1 MPTHPSTS
9 PPTGALPD
17 TAALTQAASAS
28 AFEVLRTLDTG
39 PHGLTE
45 AEAARRQDTHGEN
58 TVDLEPATAPLAA
71 TWAALRSPFVAL
83 LSGLAVVFAAVGDVR
98 GAVTV
103 AVMVLASVAL
113 RRWQQVRSDR
123 AVRAVGARLV
133 TTVTVRRRADDDADP
148 CPREV
153 PLSDVVPG
161 DVVLLGPGDVVP
173 ADLRL
178 VTGADL
184 FVDQAVLTGETL
196 PVAKSATGACDGGPE
211 DAAVLCLAGSE
222 VVAGT
227 ATAVVVAVGG
237 ATYSGA
243 LARRAGRER
252 PESSFDR
259 GVRGVSRTLV
269 RFMLVLVPI
278 VFAVNGTV
286 TGDWEQ
292 ALLFATAVAV
302 GLTPEMLPVVVT
314 TALARGARRL
324 ARAHVIVTRLNAV
337 QDLGAADVVCL
348 DKTGTLTEER
358 LVATHSLDPWGRP
371 DDEAAAYAVLAVR
384 SQIAPAGRLD
394 EAVLDQLADPT
405 DPLDDAVYSPEDEI
419 GFDQVRRRASVVVR
433 RQDGERLMI
442 TKGDPDEV
450 LPRCSQARVE
460 GDAVELDAGRR
471 FAAHDLARAHADQ
484 GLRLLAVAAK
494 RLPRL
499 GAVDEADE
507 QDLTLVGFVGFVDP
521 VRESAPATVRGL
533 AEHGV
538 EVLLLTGDNRH
549 VAARVAHQ
557 AGIPASEVVVGED
570 LDALDDVRL
579 ARLLERARVFARVT
593 PAHKVRVVTALRGA
607 GRVVGFVGDGVN
619 DAPALRI
626 ADVGIAPDSA
636 TPAAKRAADLV
647 LTDPDLAV
655 LAAGV
660 VEGRRTLGNT
670 LKYVTIT
677 ASSNFGNVLA
687 LVAAAVLLPFL
698 PMLPLQLVVQNLLY
712 DAAQLALPWDRVDP
726 EYTARPRRW
735 DTSELVRFMLTFG
748 PLSSLFDLATFG
760 VLWWGLDASG
770 APAQFRAGWFVEGLL
785 TQLAIVLVLRTRG
798 APWRRLPRRPV
809 VLAALAVA
817 VTGLGLSFGPLAGAL
832 SMQNPPPVYLLW
844 ITVAVLG
851 YAGLAQALK
860 AVHLRRRG
868 RWL

>member
-1 MPTHPSTS
+1 MPTGT
-9 PPTGALPD
+9 LPD
-17 TAALTQAASAS
+17 TAALTHAATAS

-58 TVDLEPATAPLAA
+58 AVDLDPRPSALGA
-71 TWAALRSPFVAL
+71 TWSAVRSPFVAL
-83 LSGLAVVFAAVGDVR
+83 LSGLAVVFVLVGDVR

-103 AVMVLASVAL
+103 TATVLASVAL

-123 AVRAVGARLV
+123 AVRAVGSRVV
-133 TTVTVRRRADDDADP
+133 TTVTVRRRADADADP
-148 CPREV
+148 FAREV
-153 PLSDVVPG
+153 PLADVVPG
-161 DVVLLGPGDVVP
+161 DVVLLAPGDVVP

-178 VTGADL
+178 LTSADL
-184 FVDQAVLTGETL
+184 FVDQAVLTGESL
-196 PVAKSATGACDGGPE
+196 PVAKAATGTPEGGPE
-211 DAAVLCLAGSE
+211 DSAVLCLAGSE

-227 ATAVVVAVGG
+227 ATAVVVAVGA

-243 LARRAGRER
+243 LARRAARER

-259 GVRGVSRTLV
+259 GVRDVSRTLV

-278 VFAVNGTV
+278 VLAVNGTV

-314 TALARGARRL
+314 TTLARGARRL

-337 QDLGAADVVCL
+337 QDLGAADVVCV

-358 LVATHSLDPWGRP
+358 LVATHSIDPRGRP

-384 SQIAPAGRLD
+384 CQIAPAGRLD
-394 EAVLDQLADPT
+394 EAVLEQLADPT
-405 DPLDDAVYSPEDEI
+405 DTLDETLYSPVDEI
-419 GFDQVRRRASVVVR
+419 GFDQVRRRSSVVVR
-433 RQDGERLMI
+433 RHDGERLMI

-450 LPRCSQARVE
+450 LPRCSHVRLA
-460 GDAVELDAGRR
+460 GDALELDRGSRL
-471 FAAHDLARAHADQ
+471 AADDLARAHADQ
-484 GLRLLAVAAK
+484 GLRLLAVAAR

-499 GAVDEADE
+499 GEVSEADE
-507 QDLTLVGFVGFVDP
+507 QDLILVGFVGFVDP

-533 AEHGV
+533 AAHGV

-549 VAARVAHQ
+549 VAARVANQ
-557 AGIPASEVVVGED
+557 AGIPATDVVVGEE
-570 LDALDDVRL
+570 LDALDDARL
-579 ARLLERARVFARVT
+579 ARVLERARVFARVT
-593 PAHKVRVVTALRGA
+593 PAHKVRVVSALRA
-607 GRVVGFVGDGVN
+607 RGRVVGFVGDGVN

-677 ASSNFGNVLA
+677 ASSNFGNVLT

-698 PMLPLQLVVQNLLY
+698 PLLPLQLVVQNLLY

-735 DTSELVRFMLTFG
+735 DTSELVRFMLVFG

-760 VLWWGLDASG
+760 VLWWGLDAG
-770 APAQFRAGWFVEGLL
+770 GTPEVFRAGWFVEGLL

-798 APWRRLPRRPV
+798 RPWRRLPRRPV
-809 VLAALAVA
+809 VLAAGAVA
-817 VTGLGLSFGPLAGAL
+817 AAGLVLTFSPLAGAL
-832 SMQNPPPVYLLW
+832 SLQGPPPVYLLW
-844 ITVAVLG
+844 IAAVVLG
-851 YAGLAQALK
+851 YAVLAQALK
-860 AVHLRRRG
+860 ALHLRRRG

>member
-1 MPTHPSTS
+1 MPTVLPTPLPGTTS
-9 PPTGALPD
+9 LRQV
-17 TAALTQAASAS
+17 AADP
-28 AFEVLRTLDTG
+28 AFAVLRTLDTR

-45 AEAARRQDTHGEN
+45 AEATRRQDRHGAD
-58 TVDLEPATAPLAA
+58 VPDLDPRPSALVAA
-71 TWAALRSPFVAL
+71 WSALRSPFVAL
-83 LSGLAVVFAAVGDVR
+83 LSGLAVVFLVVGDLR
-98 GAVTV
+98 GAGTV
-103 AVMVLASVAL
+103 AVMVLASVGL
-113 RRWQQVRSDR
+113 RRWQQVRSER
-123 AVRAVGARLV
+123 AVRSVRPRLV
-133 TTVTVRRRADDDADP
+133 TTVTVRRRADDDVEP
-148 CPREV
+148 CDREV
-153 PLSDVVPG
+153 PVGDVVPG
-161 DVVLLGPGDVVP
+161 DLVLLAPGDVVP
-173 ADLRL
+173 GDLRL
-178 VTGADL
+178 LTSADL
-184 FVDQAVLTGETL
+184 FVDQAVLTGESL
-196 PVAKSATGACDGGPE
+196 PVAKSATGTGGTGPE
-211 DAAVLCLAGSE
+211 DSPVLCLAGSE

-227 ATAVVVAVGG
+227 ATAVVVAVGP

-243 LARRAGRER
+243 LARRAARDR

-259 GVRGVSRTLV
+259 GVRDVSRTLV

-278 VFAVNGTV
+278 VLAVSGTV
-286 TGDWEQ
+286 SGDWGQ

-314 TALARGARRL
+314 TTLARGARRL

-358 LVATHSLDPWGRP
+358 LLATHSIDPWGHP

-384 SQIAPAGRLD
+384 SQIAPVGRLD
-394 EAVLDQLADPT
+394 EAVLDQLADPGDT
-405 DPLDDAVYSPEDEI
+405 LDEALYTPVDEI
-419 GFDQVRRRASVVVR
+419 GFDQVRRRATVVVR
-433 RQDGERLMI
+433 RRDGERLMI

-450 LPRCSQARVE
+450 LPRCDEARLD
-460 GDAVELDAGRR
+460 GDAVALDPGRR
-471 FAAHDLARAHADQ
+471 FAAEDLARAHADQ

-499 GAVDEADE
+499 GEVSERDE
-507 QDLTLVGFVGFVDP
+507 QGLTLVGFVGFVDP
-521 VRESAPATVRGL
+521 VRESAPAAVRDL
-533 AEHGV
+533 ARHGV

-557 AGIPASEVVVGED
+557 AGIPAADVVVGED
-570 LDALDDVRL
+570 LDGLDDARL
-579 ARLLERARVFARVT
+579 GRLLERARVFARVT
-593 PAHKVRVVTALRGA
+593 PAHKARVVTALRA
-607 GRVVGFVGDGVN
+607 RGRVVGFVGDGVN
-619 DAPALRI
+619 DAPALRV

-677 ASSNFGNVLA
+677 ASSNFGNVLT
-687 LVAAAVLLPFL
+687 LVAAAVVLPFL

-735 DTSELVRFMLTFG
+735 DTSDLVRIMLTFG

-760 VLWWGLDASG
+760 VLWWGLDAGS
-770 APAQFRAGWFVEGLL
+770 APDRFRAGWFVEGLL

-809 VLAALAVA
+809 VLAAGAAAGVGLLLAF
-817 VTGLGLSFGPLAGAL
+817 SPLAGRL
-832 SMQNPPPVYLLW
+832 SMQGLPAVYLLW
-844 ITVAVLG
+844 IGAAVLG
-851 YAGLAQALK
+851 YAALAQALK
-860 AVHLRRRG
+860 ALHLRRRG